1 MLKSIYNNY
10 KKQARNTAVGWL
22 LTSIMVVIFISFTI
36 IMVEYAIPSKN
47 IKLII
52 VLSIIYF
59 CVNILRTITTFF
71 EDLNGESFIKELEAD
86 YREKIYFKIQ
96 DLKENELDQIKA
108 GEILENM
115 LNDTKNIARFYSD
128 GIIRSY
134 CGGIVRL
141 LGTIFVLM
149 YLNVPIMIVVLFIY
163 ILGFVITNLFNKK
176 SIEYTK
182 LKRKINAK
190 ILNWSNDQIYGFSTI
205 KILLIEGQRAKEL
218 SELIKE
224 YNNTTNKLEK
234 NIRTY
239 TYLYEFI
246 ISFIIV
252 FNVCYGSIGV
262 VNGLISYGSLIVLVR
277 YISTPET
284 YAKWVIEGF
293 QIRNLGKISYNRIMD
308 LLNKKEEDIKIGEKI
323 DVIEKIKF
331 DNVNF
336 SYDNRNNVLTKINI
350 EANKGDKIALIGK
363 TGCGKTSLVNLI
375 CRFYDLD
382 SGEILIN
389 EKNYKNYSLES
400 LRSKIG
406 YIMQN
411 VVIFDGTILENI
423 NYVNNDVS
431 RDEIINIC
439 KKLKLH
445 DKIIDLSNG
454 YDTFITSDTDLLS
467 TGEKQLL
474 NFARVMVEKTE
485 IIILDEATASLS
497 YNSEMLIRNAIE
509 EITKNKISFIIAHR
523 LSTIKECSQILYL
536 DKGKIIERGNHE
548 ELINKKSNY
557 FQLLTKDSKAK

>member
-1 MLKSIYNNY
+1 MLKSIYNDY
-10 KKQARNTAVGWL
+10 KKQARNTAIGWF
-22 LTSIMVVIFISFTI
+22 LTSIMVVVFISFTI
-36 IMVEYAIPSKN
+36 IMVEYAIPSKD

-71 EDLNGESFIKELEAD
+71 EDLNGESFVKELEAD

-108 GEILENM
+108 GEVLENM
-115 LNDTKNIARFYSD
+115 LNDTKEIARFYND

-190 ILNWSNDQIYGFSTI
+190 ILNWSNDQVYGFSTI
-205 KILLIEGQRAKEL
+205 KTLLIEGQRAREL
-218 SELIKE
+218 SELINE
-224 YNNTTNKLEK
+224 YNDATNKLEK

-246 ISFIIV
+246 ISLIIV
-252 FNVCYGSIGV
+252 FNVCYGSIAV

-277 YISTPET
+277 YISSPET

-293 QIRNLGKISYNRIMD
+293 QIRNLGKISYDKIID

-331 DNVNF
+331 DNVDF

-382 SGEILIN
+382 SGKILIN

-411 VVIFDGTILENI
+411 VVIFNGTILENI
-423 NYVNNDVS
+423 NYVNNNVS
-431 RDEIINIC
+431 REEIINIC

-445 DKIIDLSNG
+445 DKIIDLENG

-474 NFARVMVEKTE
+474 NFARVMVEKPE

-497 YNSEMLIRNAIE
+497 YNSEMLIRNAIK

-536 DKGKIIERGNHE
+536 DKGKIIEQGNHK
-548 ELINKKSNY
+548 ELIDKKGNY
-557 FQLLTKDSKAK
+557 FQLLTKDSKVK

>member
-115 LNDTKNIARFYSD
+115 LNDTKEIARFYSD

-141 LGTIFVLM
+141 LGTILVLM

-205 KILLIEGQRAKEL
+205 KTLLIEGQRAKEL

-224 YNNTTNKLEK
+224 YNNATNKLEK

-474 NFARVMVEKTE
+474 NFARVMVEKPE

>member
-10 KKQARNTAVGWL
+10 RKQARNTAIGWL
-22 LTSIMVVIFISFTI
+22 LTSVMVIIFITFTI
-36 IMVEYAIPSKN
+36 ILVEYAIPSKD

-59 CVNILRTITTFF
+59 GVNIFRAIATFF
-71 EDLNGESFIKELEAD
+71 EDLNSEAFIKELEAD
-86 YREKIYFKIQ
+86 CREKIYFKIQ
-96 DLKENELDQIKA
+96 DLKENELDEIKT
-108 GEILENM
+108 GEVLENI
-115 LNDTKNIARFYSD
+115 LNDTKEIARFYSD
-128 GIIRSY
+128 GIVRSY

-141 LGTIFVLM
+141 LGTIAILM
-149 YLNVPIMIVVLFIY
+149 YLNIPIMLVVLFIY
-163 ILGFVITNLFNKK
+163 IFGFVITYLFNKK

-205 KILLIEGQRAKEL
+205 KTLLIEGQRAKEL

-224 YNNTTNKLEK
+224 YNSATNKLEK
-234 NIRTY
+234 NIRNY
-239 TYLYEFI
+239 TCLYEFI
-246 ISFIIV
+246 VSFIMV
-252 FNVCYGSIGV
+252 FSACYGSISV
-262 VNGLISYGSLIVLVR
+262 VNGLISYGSLMVLVR
-277 YISTPET
+277 YISSPET

-293 QIRNLGKISYNRIMD
+293 QIRNLGRISYDRIMS
-308 LLNKKEEDIKIGEKI
+308 LLNKEEENIKIGEEI
-323 DVIEKIKF
+323 DSIKKIKF
-331 DNVNF
+331 NNVDF
-336 SYDNRNNVLTKINI
+336 SYNNKNNVLSKINI
-350 EANKGDKIALIGK
+350 EAKKGDKIALIGK

-375 CRFYDLD
+375 CRFYDLN

-389 EKNYKNYSLES
+389 GKNYKDYSLES

-423 NYVNNDVS
+423 NYVNNDIS
-431 RDEIINIC
+431 KKEIIEIC

-445 DKIIDLSNG
+445 NKIIELENG
-454 YDTFITSDTDLLS
+454 YDTVITSDTDLLS

-474 NFARVMVEKTE
+474 NFARVMVENPE

-523 LSTIKECSQILYL
+523 LSTIKECTQILCL
-536 DKGKIIERGNHE
+536 NKGKIIEQGTHE
-548 ELINKKSNY
+548 ELINKKSYY
-557 FQLLTKDSKAK
+557 FQLLASDSNIE